1 MAMSLDEVRNLFNL
15 WLEPTRAK
23 TLQDSDAELT
33 QKRNNTSI
41 TFSRALGHQKAGR
54 NEALLKV
61 YNSILRD
68 RGAWTKEDDRAG
80 IFNGAGSS

>member
-1 MAMSLDEVRNLFNL
+1 MAMSLDEVQRLFNL

-23 TLQDSDAELT
+23 TLQDSDAELI

-41 TFSRALGHQKAGR
+41 TFSRSLGHGKAGR

-68 RGAWTKEDDRAG
+68 RGAWVKEDTRAG
-80 IFNGAGSS
+80 TFNGVGSS